1 MLSKLRETCVLVAAF
16 LSVCLLVGTSY
27 AQSELRSLPD
37 PYQPPMEHWGQLPE
51 KRAWGA
57 VSAMAFD
64 SKGNLWVFERCG
76 ANSCADSTLAPI
88 LEFDP
93 SGRLLTSFGAGMF
106 VFPHG
111 LLIDKDD
118 NVWVTDADGKDGK
131 GHQAIKFS
139 PHGDILMKLGKAGV
153 AVDGPD
159 TFNKP
164 SGVAIAKNG
173 DIFVADGH
181 GGNSNAR
188 IVKFSK
194 DGKFIKAWG
203 QKGSGPGEFNELHA
217 IAIDTKG
224 RVLVGDRGNNRIQI
238 FDQEGKF
245 LEEWKQFGIP
255 SALYI
260 DKHDILYV
268 AENRMEPEGRRGIS
282 VGSAKDG
289 KPTACIPDPNQDPK
303 VRGIGS
309 EAIAADAKGN
319 IFSGQVDGKQVLK
332 FARQ

>member
-1 MLSKLRETCVLVAAF
+1 MFQKRHVTYMLIAAF
-16 LSVCLLVGTSY
+16 FSTLFVGGAY
-27 AQSELRSLPD
+27 AQSELRSLPN
-37 PYQPPMEHWGQLPE
+37 PYAPPIDHWGQLPE
-51 KRAWGA
+51 GRPWGA
-57 VSAMAFD
+57 VSAMSFD

-76 ANSCADSTLAPI
+76 ANSCADSNLAPI

-139 PHGDILMKLGKAGV
+139 PKGEILMKLGKAGV
-153 AVDGPD
+153 PGDGPD

-164 SGVAIAKNG
+164 SGVAIGRNG

-188 IVKFSK
+188 IVKFTK

-203 QKGSGPGEFNELHA
+203 HMGSGPGEFNELHA

-238 FDQEGKF
+238 FDQDGKF

-268 AENRMEPEGRRGIS
+268 AENRMVPEGRRGVS

-289 KPTACIPDPNQDPK
+289 KPTAVIPDPNQDAK

-309 EAIAADAKGN
+309 EAIAADANGN
-319 IFSGQVDGKQVLK
+319 IFTGQVDGKQVQK
-332 FARQ
+332 YVRQ